1 MLRLFLV
8 DILFVF
14 GVGGWMLIV
23 CLFVILG
30 IGYSIGEI
38 IVGFGER
45 LEVLEC
51 LGFLIGFWG
60 EGGERYLLVE
70 GFFVFF
76 VLLLE
81 FFFESF
87 MFILFDVVIFI
98 GFCLIGIVWFGE
110 VRNGFV
116 VFLFGDVIVVIFWW
130 WCCCGL

>member
-14 GVGGWMLIV
+14 GVGGWILIV

-60 EGGERYLLVE
+60 EGGERYLLDE
-70 GFFVFF
+70 GFFVFL
-76 VLLLE
+76 VLL
-81 FFFESF
+81 
-87 MFILFDVVIFI
+87 
-98 GFCLIGIVWFGE
+98 
-110 VRNGFV
+110 
-116 VFLFGDVIVVIFWW
+116 
-130 WCCCGL
+130 